1 MRLAGLFCSMQK
13 MVFPGFLRLQ
23 GGNAIKWRLALV
35 LSHVLSALIL
45 FAVLT
50 DESYAERNGESNT
63 HVVRKGETLSEIAHT
78 YRVSIEQLRKWNGLR
93 KDMVFIGQR
102 LEVRPPAP
110 PASPVSYVV
119 KSGDTLSEIANQCG
133 VPLTTLRDLNH
144 ITDDRI
150 YPGQTLKLATPS
162 GKTEEAAEPFEY
174 VVKKGD
180 KLSTIA
186 RRFNVGPGLLRQLN
200 HLKNDHIFPGQR
212 LQLRPSSLDEAVHIV
227 RSGETL
233 SSIALKYRMTV
244 SALAAL
250 NDIEGSKIYIGQE
263 LRLKATPV
271 HTHIVERGDALW
283 EIAAA
288 YGMSVNEIKK
298 LNGLSSDQIYP
309 GQELRLSIK
318 RPVLPDTYSVKAGD
332 YLERIARLHQ
342 MSVSELRELNH
353 LKTAIIRPGD
363 KPKVNLILRSER
375 KRDTSLK
382 INWDQ
387 LGHVSSELKNIPD
400 GNGPYY
406 GQCPNA
412 THQLHANYFESPRF
426 SLWESYCQA
435 RSLWRAFDQKID
447 RLGRLSNA
455 LKGWHFVLDPGHGG
469 LDPGAVVENLDGNG
483 EKVYVVEDEYA
494 YDVALRVYVLLRLH
508 GATVSMTVL
517 SPNHL
522 IRHSN
527 PPTRTFVNEKNEVYN
542 SDSINKD
549 NCPANWPSGGRDGN
563 LLWRVNIAEKAFKGV
578 PKNRRMYLSF
588 HADIDPRS
596 PEAFLVLYHENRNSR
611 NEDTRSKNFAQ
622 SILPALGAGAHA
634 RGQNLGVLRNN
645 PAGIRVIL
653 EVRNLA
659 YTDHAWALRFEE
671 LRQRDAEK
679 IVKGVLNFARRK
691 G

>member
-1 MRLAGLFCSMQK
+1 MGVTVCFCGMRGRALAA
-13 MVFPGFLRLQ
+13 FLRLHRSSLLQ
-23 GGNAIKWRLALV
+23 WLLCLV
-35 LSHVLSALIL
+35 LFQVLSGLLL
-45 FAVLT
+45 FGGLWMDCRAETNGAVI
-50 DESYAERNGESNT
+50 T
-63 HVVRKGETLSEIAHT
+63 HVVRGGETLSRIALSYEIS
-78 YRVSIEQLRKWNGLR
+78 VEKLRQWNGLSGDR
-93 KDMVFIGQR
+93 IFPGQR
-102 LEVRPPAP
+102 LIVRPPLP
-110 PASPVSYVV
+110 PRSYVV
-119 KSGDTLSEIANQCG
+119 RSGDTLSEIAAQSQ
-133 VPLTTLRDLNH
+133 VSLSTLRRLNE
-144 ITDDRI
+144 IYKDRI
-150 YPGQTLKLATPS
+150 YPGQELKLAVSPEKE
-162 GKTEEAAEPFEY
+162 GAPDEPFEY

-180 KLSTIA
+180 SLSVIA
-186 RRFNVGPGLLRQLN
+186 QRFDTAVGLLRQLN
-200 HLKNDHIFPGQR
+200 RLKGDRITPGQR

-227 RSGETL
+227 RSGDTL
-233 SSIALKYRMTV
+233 SSIALKYQTTV
-244 SALAAL
+244 SDLAAL
-250 NDIEGSKIYIGQE
+250 NDIEGSRIFIGQE
-263 LRLKATPV
+263 LRLKATRA
-271 HTHIVERGDALW
+271 HIHIVERGDALW
-283 EIAAA
+283 EIADA

-318 RPVLPDTYSVKAGD
+318 RPVLPDTYTVKAGD

-353 LKTAIIRPGD
+353 LKTAMIRPGD
-363 KPKVNLILRSER
+363 KLKVNPILRSER
-375 KRDTSLK
+375 KRDASLK

-387 LGHVSSELKNIPD
+387 LGHVSSDLKNIPD

-406 GQCPNA
+406 GQGPNA
-412 THQLHANYFESPRF
+412 THQLHANYFEGPRF

-435 RSLWRAFDQKID
+435 RSLWCAFDQKID

-455 LKGWHFVLDPGHGG
+455 LKGWRFVLDPGHGG

-563 LLWRVNIAEKAFKGV
+563 LSWRVSIAEKAFKGV
-578 PKNRRMYLSF
+578 PKNRRMFLSF

-596 PEAFLVLYHENRNSR
+596 PEAFLVIYHKNRNGRSV
-611 NEDTRSKNFAQ
+611 DTRSKNFAQ

-645 PAGIRVIL
+645 PAGVKVLL